1 VNDRQKLVFEVESL
15 SRLLE
20 VLQAEGYLV
29 VGPTVWDNTIV
40 YDRLESADQLTL
52 AGGTSR
58 MVASTDWRNP
68 TTPPGLAMP

>member
-1 VNDRQKLVFEVESL
+1 VNDKQKLVFEVESL

-40 YDRLESADQLTL
+40 YDRLESADQLPL

-58 MVASTDWRNP
+58 MVASTDWRNA